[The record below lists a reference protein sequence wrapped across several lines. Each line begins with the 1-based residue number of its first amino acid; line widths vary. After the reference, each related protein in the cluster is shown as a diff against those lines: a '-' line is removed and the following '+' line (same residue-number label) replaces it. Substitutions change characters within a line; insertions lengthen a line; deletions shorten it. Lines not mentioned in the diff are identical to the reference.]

1 MSRSR
6 RGHSST
12 LQLFPFLA
20 VLVSALGA
28 LVLLLLAINRQVAL
42 QASAAARQALID
54 QTSEEETL
62 LADRQRELELQIRS
76 LRTRIERALT
86 EDGQAQQT
94 IMSRTRQLRNNADQS
109 EQLQA
114 ELDRLR
120 KARREVEQQISTIR
134 QKIGD
139 FRVAKAKLA
148 NTRRDPDQTFIPVVH
163 PGANGSPRQ
172 PIYLECNGAAV
183 VFQPEAL
190 ALPAWLL
197 KTEQGQSTLVHAVES
212 LIKLHRERMELQRG
226 SRDQG
231 EIEPYPLLLVRPDG
245 AAVFY
250 AVRQAFELL
259 QQEWGYEL
267 VEGDWTFQFPELDPN
282 ARALLAQCFELGRDR
297 VARSNAPVAGSPR
310 GSGRGAS
317 QGGHVAL
324 SPNLGQ
330 LLGLEP
336 VGDSRHSHGQG
347 AAGIPQGD
355 QPPTAGASG
364 VVRSDQGTA
373 SSGQSAA
380 SRDSAGW
387 PSGQGMGNVG
397 RDTAARPVGRASLG
411 AGTLSEDRGDA
422 TRMPVAQKV
431 QPRIARSQQP
441 FERQPEADSNST
453 DSIGSDQPA
462 QGVLAG
468 SSEPVD
474 ANSAEAVGSAQQVS
488 GTSGTKQIRWGE
500 AESDDVSE
508 ITGLVVPASNGR
520 ISIARHVEIFCRSDS
535 LRLANRQVYAG
546 RPDVAILRRKLGAIA
561 QGVQREVIKWGPPGM
576 TFQWRPKLLCLVH
589 SDGLEMY
596 YGLRLAL
603 IGSSIEIDHVI
614 LAEDE
619 PGWDETMF
627 LHEVARASEV
637 GHRFME

>member
-76 LRTRIERALT
+76 LRTRIERART

-226 SRDQG
+226 SRDQS

-397 RDTAARPVGRASLG
+397 RDTAARPV
-411 AGTLSEDRGDA
+411 
-422 TRMPVAQKV
+422 
-431 QPRIARSQQP
+431 SQQP